1 MSTGLAR
8 LRVPDNAKP
17 GEVVEVRLLIQHD
30 METGFRRD
38 MQGRAVA
45 MNVITEVRARYAG
58 EEVFRAE
65 LGSGVSANPYL
76 AFFVRAGKSGEISVE
91 WVDTASVKGNASATL
106 NVA

>member
-1 MSTGLAR
+1 MSNLAR
-8 LRVPDNAKP
+8 LRLPDSARR
-17 GEVVEVRLLIQHD
+17 GDLIEVRLLIQHD

-38 MQGRAVA
+38 MQGRAVPL
-45 MNVITEVRARYAG
+45 NVIQDVRVMYGG

-76 AFFVRAGKSGEISVE
+76 AFPLRVEAGGEVLAT
-91 WVDTASVKGNASATL
+91 WVDTAGARGSISATL

>member
-8 LRVPDNAKP
+8 LRVPDSAKA

-38 MQGRAVA
+38 VEGRAVP
-45 MNVITEVRARYAG
+45 MNVITEVRARYG
-58 EEVFRAE
+58 GDEVFRAE
-65 LGSGVSANPYL
+65 LGSGISAHPYL
-76 AFFVRAGKSGEISVE
+76 AFHVRAVKPGEIRVE
-91 WVDTASVKGNASATL
+91 WVDTAGVRGSASAML